1 MKRFVLVATLLL
13 SLFALNSCKE
23 DRFGWANRVEF
34 SAQGGV
40 KEIEGDTGIYTLSI
54 GNYDGEEN
62 SAVEVAGIMTANF
75 DWLTASAV
83 KNTNEIVLTAE
94 PNNTGKDRKLYVYA
108 SVDNRF
114 IDITVI
120 QKK

>member
-13 SLFALNSCKE
+13 SLFALNSCEE
-23 DRFGWANRVEF
+23 DRFGWVNRVEF

-114 IDITVI
+114 IDITII

>member
-23 DRFGWANRVEF
+23 DRFGWANSVEF

-40 KEIEGDTGIYTLSI
+40 KEVEGDTGIYTLSI